1 MTAILQFSIAAFRPD
16 RRDASCQHTFQRHR
30 ALGSRADGSAG
41 RKARLDR
48 AFRRALASL
57 TRRAAALADARKRK
71 QQPSDFL
78 GYLNRAGSQ
87 SLVELETAYRR
98 NLH

>member
-1 MTAILQFSIAAFRPD
+1 MPAVGIPFSDTALV
-16 RRDASCQHTFQRHR
+16 
-30 ALGSRADGSAG
+30 SRADRSTG
-41 RKARLDR
+41 RKARLHK
-48 AFRRALASL
+48 AFRRALANF
-57 TRRAAALADARKRK
+57 TRRAVTLADARKGR
-71 QQPSDFL
+71 QQPSDFH